1 MPDEIPTDDSD
12 LEAEARLQEML
23 DEQISSEQE
32 DLMDDLGLDM
42 QKIVTEMAQQAIDLK
57 LD

>member
-1 MPDEIPTDDSD
+1 MPDELPTDDSD

-23 DEQISSEQE
+23 DDQISSDQE

-42 QKIVTEMAQQAIDLK
+42 QKIVTEMAQQASELNLK
-57 LD
+57 